1 MMSKKIKIAVILTL
15 ILSFSLLVLQVGAQE
30 KPAEEATPAG
40 DEYVEEDEEGRAAG
54 IDYEEE
60 VTTLDKAD
68 IQAVIKKRYVSIR
81 SCYETQLQTNQKLKG
96 RVVVGFT
103 IKLDGKVKG
112 VKKGD
117 DSTMKDKKV
126 VNCVLDIMK
135 SLQFPERKKGEEI
148 QINYPFNFQPK
159 GN

>member
-1 MMSKKIKIAVILTL
+1 MMSKKIKITVFLTL
-15 ILSFSLLVLQVGAQE
+15 ILSFSLLVLQAGAQE
-30 KPAEEATPAG
+30 KPAEDTAPAG
-40 DEYVEEDEEGRAAG
+40 DEYVEEEEGRAAG
-54 IDYEEE
+54 INYEEE
-60 VTTLDKAD
+60 ATTLDKAD
-68 IQAVIKKRYVSIR
+68 IQGVIKKRYVSIR

-96 RVVVGFT
+96 RMVVSFT
-103 IKLDGKVKG
+103 IMLDGKVKG
-112 VKKGD
+112 VKKGN

-148 QINYPFNFQPK
+148 QINYPFNFQAK